1 MFALDNV
8 FVKRLHT
15 MSKADEAIASTS
27 LNGCNL
33 FRLYSRVLIS
43 IYQRNPRIVFRKHQ
57 FHEGTICI
65 EN

>member
-15 MSKADEAIASTS
+15 MSKAYEAIASTS
-27 LNGCNL
+27 FNGYNL

-43 IYQRNPRIVFRKHQ
+43 IYQRNPRRVFRKHQ
-57 FHEGTICI
+57 FHKGTICI